1 MTTTQMTRRPGAEI
15 ETRQPDLVAEL
26 FAAHEADIR
35 TALADRV
42 SVDQFRLGVVRALQ
56 KSPDLRRA
64 EPASLVGA
72 IMDCARL
79 GLIPAGYD
87 AQAALV
93 VRNSKTKDAEGREKW
108 VDQANLMVM
117 VGGLLD
123 LARREGVLDVCAE
136 TVREGE
142 AMSYDPHA
150 GTVSHVIMMP
160 RHPKVIAA
168 YAWAVLADG
177 ARTGVEVVTA
187 AEIAAARAAG
197 SGGGAWKSWEGE
209 MAKKVAKRRLIRARR
224 LLSPTSAL
232 HLTTV
237 EGDDDAPDEET
248 LSPTSATVRAEVMA
262 KAPAAF
268 PAPEARPADGATMAD
283 VARGIDA
290 LAAAEDARVS
300 RLQSAAVTAVQQTL
314 GGKVVPTDTTDMRAV
329 VTRLRAEYA
338 QLIRGEDKTEAEA
351 MARAIEALGSVTAR
365 NYATWRAESEAAI
378 RALRAD
384 REQGAEP
391 GADG

>member
-1 MTTTQMTRRPGAEI
+1 MSNTQMTRRPSAEI
-15 ETRQPDLVAEL
+15 ETRQPDLVGEL

-87 AQAALV
+87 AQAAIIT
-93 VRNSKTKDAEGREKW
+93 RAG
-108 VDQANLMVM
+108 QAALMVM
-117 VGGLLD
+117 VGGLVD
-123 LARREGVLDVCAE
+123 LARREGVVDICAE
-136 TVREGE
+136 TVRENE
-142 AMSYDPHA
+142 PMSYDPHA
-150 GTVSHVIMMP
+150 GSVSHTISMP
-160 RHPKVIAA
+160 RSGKVVAA
-168 YAWAVLADG
+168 YAWAVLANG
-177 ARTGVEVVTA
+177 RRTGVEVVTA

-197 SGGGAWKSWEGE
+197 SGGGAWKTWDAE
-209 MAKKVAKRRLIRARR
+209 MAKKVAKRRLIRAHR
-224 LLSPTSAL
+224 LLSPAAGL

-248 LSPTSATVRAEVMA
+248 QSPTAAAVRAEVMA
-262 KAPAAF
+262 KAPAAL
-268 PAPEARPADGATMAD
+268 PAPEARPVEGATMAD

-290 LAAAEDARVS
+290 LAAAEDARVT
-300 RLQSAAVTAVQQTL
+300 RLQAAAASPAVTAVGQSL
-314 GGKVVPTDTTDMRAV
+314 GATVRSVGPDTTDMRAV

-338 QLIRGEDKTEAEA
+338 QLVRTESETAAAA
-351 MARAIEALGSVTAR
+351 MARATEALGPVAAR
-365 NYATWRAESEAAI
+365 NYVDWRREAEAAI
-378 RALRAD
+378 AALRAD

>member
-1 MTTTQMTRRPGAEI
+1 MSNTQMTRRPSAEI
-15 ETRQPDLVAEL
+15 EARQPDIVSEL

-87 AQAALV
+87 AQAAIIT
-93 VRNSKTKDAEGREKW
+93 RAG
-108 VDQANLMVM
+108 QAALMVM
-117 VGGLLD
+117 VGGLVD
-123 LARREGVLDVCAE
+123 LARREGVVDICAE
-136 TVREGE
+136 TVRENE
-142 AMSYDPHA
+142 PMSYDPHA
-150 GTVSHVIMMP
+150 GTVSHVIEMP
-160 RHPKVIAA
+160 RPPKVIAA
-168 YAWAVLADG
+168 YAWAVMADG

-209 MAKKVAKRRLIRARR
+209 MAKKVAKRRLIRAHR
-224 LLSPTSAL
+224 LLSPAAGL

-248 LSPTSATVRAEVMA
+248 QSPTAATVRAEVMA
-262 KAPAAF
+262 KAPAAL
-268 PAPEARPADGATMAD
+268 PAPEARPAEGATMAD

-300 RLQSAAVTAVQQTL
+300 RLQASTNAAVTAVGQSL
-314 GGKVVPTDTTDMRAV
+314 GATVKSVGPDTTDMRV
-329 VTRLRAEYA
+329 IVTKLRAEYA
-338 QLIRGEDKTEAEA
+338 QLVRTEDAAAAAA
-351 MARAIEALGSVTAR
+351 MARATEALGPVAAR
-365 NYATWRAESEAAI
+365 NFQEWRREAEAAI
-378 RALRAD
+378 AALRAD
-384 REQGAEP
+384 LDAGREP
-391 GADG
+391 GMEG

>member
-1 MTTTQMTRRPGAEI
+1 MSNTQMTRRNGGEI
-15 ETRQPDLVAEL
+15 DTPAPDLVAEL

-64 EPASLVGA
+64 DPASLVGA

-87 AQAALV
+87 AQAAIIT
-93 VRNSKTKDAEGREKW
+93 RAG
-108 VDQANLMVM
+108 QAALMVM

-150 GTVSHVIMMP
+150 GTVQHVITMP
-160 RHPKVIAA
+160 RPPKVIAA
-168 YAWAVLADG
+168 YAWAVLAGG

-224 LLSPTSAL
+224 LLSPTAAL

-248 LSPTSATVRAEVMA
+248 QSPTAATVRAEVMA
-262 KAPAAF
+262 RTPASL
-268 PAPEARPADGATMAD
+268 PAPEARPAEGATMAD

-300 RLQSAAVTAVQQTL
+300 RLQASTNASVTAVGQSL
-314 GGKVVPTDTTDMRAV
+314 GATVKSVGPDTTDMRV
-329 VTRLRAEYA
+329 IVTKLRAEYA
-338 QLIRGEDKTEAEA
+338 QLVRTEDETAAAA
-351 MARAIEALGSVTAR
+351 MARATEALGPVAAR
-365 NYATWRAESEAAI
+365 NFAEWRREAEAAI
-378 RALRAD
+378 AALRAD
-384 REQGAEP
+384 VANGAEP
-391 GADG
+391 GAFG

>member
-1 MTTTQMTRRPGAEI
+1 MSNTQMTRRNGGEI
-15 ETRQPDLVAEL
+15 DTPAPDLVAEL

-42 SVDQFRLGVVRALQ
+42 SVDQFRLGVVRAIQ

-87 AQAALV
+87 AQAAIIT
-93 VRNSKTKDAEGREKW
+93 RAG
-108 VDQANLMVM
+108 QAALMVM
-117 VGGLLD
+117 VGGLVD
-123 LARREGVLDVCAE
+123 LARREGVVDICAE
-136 TVREGE
+136 TVRENE
-142 AMSYDPHA
+142 PMSYDPHA
-150 GTVSHVIMMP
+150 GSVSHTISMP
-160 RHPKVIAA
+160 RSGKVVAA
-168 YAWAVLADG
+168 YAWAVLANG
-177 ARTGVEVVTA
+177 KRTGVEVVTA
-187 AEIAAARAAG
+187 TEIAAAKAAG
-197 SGGGAWKSWEGE
+197 SGGGAWKTWDAE
-209 MAKKVAKRRLIRARR
+209 MAKKVAKRRLIRAHR
-224 LLSPTSAL
+224 LLSPAAGL

-248 LSPTSATVRAEVMA
+248 QSPTAATVRAEVMA
-262 KAPAAF
+262 RTPASL

-300 RLQSAAVTAVQQTL
+300 RLQASTNAAVTAVGQSL
-314 GGKVVPTDTTDMRAV
+314 GATVKSVGPDTTDMRV
-329 VTRLRAEYA
+329 IVTKLRAEYA
-338 QLIRGEDKTEAEA
+338 QLVRTEDETAAAA
-351 MARAIEALGSVTAR
+351 MARATEALGSVTAR
-365 NYATWRAESEAAI
+365 NYAEWRREAEAAI
-378 RALRAD
+378 AALRAD
-384 REQGAEP
+384 LEQGAEP

>member
-1 MTTTQMTRRPGAEI
+1 MSTQMTRRPSAEI

-26 FAAHEADIR
+26 FAAHGEDIR

-64 EPASLVGA
+64 DPASLVGA

-87 AQAALV
+87 AQAAIIT
-93 VRNSKTKDAEGREKW
+93 RAG
-108 VDQANLMVM
+108 QAALMVM

-150 GTVSHVIMMP
+150 GTVQHVITMP
-160 RHPKVIAA
+160 RPPKVIAA
-168 YAWAVLADG
+168 YAWAVLAGG

-224 LLSPTSAL
+224 LLSPTAAL

-248 LSPTSATVRAEVMA
+248 QSPTAATVRAEVMA
-262 KAPAAF
+262 RTPASL
-268 PAPEARPADGATMAD
+268 PAPEARPAEGATMAD

-300 RLQSAAVTAVQQTL
+300 RLQASTNAAVTAVGQSL
-314 GGKVVPTDTTDMRAV
+314 GATVRSVGPDTTDMRAV

-338 QLIRGEDKTEAEA
+338 QLVRTEDETAAAA
-351 MARAIEALGSVTAR
+351 MARATEALGSVTAR
-365 NYATWRAESEAAI
+365 NYAEWRREAEAAI
-378 RALRAD
+378 AALRAD
-384 REQGAEP
+384 LDAGAEP
-391 GADG
+391 GANG

>member
-1 MTTTQMTRRPGAEI
+1 MSNTQMTRRPGAEI

-42 SVDQFRLGVVRALQ
+42 SVDQFRLGVVRAFQ

-87 AQAALV
+87 AQAAIIT
-93 VRNSKTKDAEGREKW
+93 RAG
-108 VDQANLMVM
+108 QAALMVM

-150 GTVSHVIMMP
+150 GTVQHVITMP
-160 RHPKVIAA
+160 RPPKVIAA
-168 YAWAVLADG
+168 YAWAVLAGG

-224 LLSPTSAL
+224 LLSPTAAL

-248 LSPTSATVRAEVMA
+248 QSPTAATVRAEVMA
-262 KAPAAF
+262 RTPASL
-268 PAPEARPADGATMAD
+268 PEARPVEGSTMAD

-300 RLQSAAVTAVQQTL
+300 RLQASTNAAVTAVGQSL
-314 GGKVVPTDTTDMRAV
+314 GATVKSVGPDTTDMRV
-329 VTRLRAEYA
+329 IVTKLRAEYA
-338 QLIRGEDKTEAEA
+338 QLVRTEDETAAAA
-351 MARAIEALGSVTAR
+351 MARATEALGPVAAR
-365 NYATWRAESEAAI
+365 NFQEWRREAEAAI
-378 RALRAD
+378 AALRAD
-384 REQGAEP
+384 LDAGAEP
-391 GADG
+391 GANG

>member
-64 EPASLVGA
+64 DPASLVGA

-87 AQAALV
+87 AQAAIIT
-93 VRNSKTKDAEGREKW
+93 RAG
-108 VDQANLMVM
+108 QAALMVM

-150 GTVSHVIMMP
+150 GTVQHVITMP
-160 RHPKVIAA
+160 RPPKVIAA
-168 YAWAVLADG
+168 YAWAVLAGG

-209 MAKKVAKRRLIRARR
+209 MAKKVAKRRLIRAHR
-224 LLSPTSAL
+224 LLSPAAGL

-248 LSPTSATVRAEVMA
+248 QSPTAATVRAEVMA
-262 KAPAAF
+262 RTPASL
-268 PAPEARPADGATMAD
+268 PAPEARPAEGATMAD

-300 RLQSAAVTAVQQTL
+300 RLQASTNAAVTAVGQSL
-314 GGKVVPTDTTDMRAV
+314 GATVKSVGPDTDMRV
-329 VTRLRAEYA
+329 IVTKLRAEYA
-338 QLIRGEDKTEAEA
+338 QLVRTEDETAAAA
-351 MARAIEALGSVTAR
+351 MARATEALGPVAAR
-365 NYATWRAESEAAI
+365 NFVEWRREAEAAI
-378 RALRAD
+378 AALRAD
-384 REQGAEP
+384 LDAGAEP
-391 GADG
+391 GANG

>member
-1 MTTTQMTRRPGAEI
+1 MSTQMTRRPSAEI

-26 FAAHEADIR
+26 FAAHGEDIR

-64 EPASLVGA
+64 DPASLVGA

-87 AQAALV
+87 AQAAIIT
-93 VRNSKTKDAEGREKW
+93 RAG
-108 VDQANLMVM
+108 QAALMVM

-150 GTVSHVIMMP
+150 GTVQHVITMP
-160 RHPKVIAA
+160 RPPKVIAA
-168 YAWAVLADG
+168 YAWAVLAGG

-224 LLSPTSAL
+224 LLSPTAAL

-248 LSPTSATVRAEVMA
+248 QSPTAATVRAEVMA
-262 KAPAAF
+262 KAPAAL
-268 PAPEARPADGATMAD
+268 PAPEARPAEGATMAD

-290 LAAAEDARVS
+290 LAAAEDARVT

-314 GGKVVPTDTTDMRAV
+314 GGKVVSPAPDTTDMRVV

-338 QLIRGEDKTEAEA
+338 NLVRTESETAAAA
-351 MARAIEALGSVTAR
+351 MARATEALGPVAAR
-365 NYATWRAESEAAI
+365 NFTEWRREAEAAI
-378 RALRAD
+378 AALRMD
-384 REQGAEP
+384 LEQGAEP

>member
-26 FAAHEADIR
+26 FATHGEDIR

-64 EPASLVGA
+64 DPASLVGA

-93 VRNSKTKDAEGREKW
+93 VRNSKVKDAEGRDKW
-108 VDQANLMVM
+108 IDQANLMVM

-248 LSPTSATVRAEVMA
+248 LSPTAATVRAEVMA
-262 KAPAAF
+262 KAPAAL
-268 PAPEARPADGATMAD
+268 PAPEARPVEGATMAE

-300 RLQSAAVTAVQQTL
+300 RLQASTNAAVTAVQQTL
-314 GGKVVPTDTTDMRAV
+314 GATVKSPDTTDMRV
-329 VTRLRAEYA
+329 IVTKLRAEYA
-338 QLIRGEDKTEAEA
+338 QLVRTEDETAAAA
-351 MARAIEALGSVTAR
+351 MARATEALGSVSAR
-365 NYATWRAESEAAI
+365 NYAEWMREAEAAI
-378 RALRAD
+378 AAQRAGR
-384 REQGAEP
+384 EP

>member
-1 MTTTQMTRRPGAEI
+1 MTTQMTRRPSAEI

-42 SVDQFRLGVVRALQ
+42 SVDQFRLGVVRAIQ

-87 AQAALV
+87 AQAAIIT
-93 VRNSKTKDAEGREKW
+93 RAG
-108 VDQANLMVM
+108 QAALMVM
-117 VGGLLD
+117 VGGLVD
-123 LARREGVLDVCAE
+123 LARREGVVDICAE
-136 TVREGE
+136 TVRENE
-142 AMSYDPHA
+142 PMSYDPHA
-150 GTVSHVIMMP
+150 GSVSHTISMP
-160 RHPKVIAA
+160 RSGKVVAA
-168 YAWAVLADG
+168 YAWAVLANG
-177 ARTGVEVVTA
+177 KRTGVEVVTA
-187 AEIAAARAAG
+187 TEIAAAKAAG
-197 SGGGAWKSWEGE
+197 SGGGAWKTWDAE
-209 MAKKVAKRRLIRARR
+209 MAKKVAKRRLIRAHR
-224 LLSPTSAL
+224 LLSPAAGL

-248 LSPTSATVRAEVMA
+248 QSPTAATVRAEVMA
-262 KAPAAF
+262 RTPASL

-300 RLQSAAVTAVQQTL
+300 RLQASTNAAVTAVGQSL
-314 GGKVVPTDTTDMRAV
+314 GATVKSVGPDTTDMRV
-329 VTRLRAEYA
+329 IVTKLRAEYA
-338 QLIRGEDKTEAEA
+338 QLVRTEDETAAAA
-351 MARAIEALGSVTAR
+351 MARATEALGSVTAR
-365 NYATWRAESEAAI
+365 NYAEWRREAEAAI
-378 RALRAD
+378 AALRAD
-384 REQGAEP
+384 LEQGAEP